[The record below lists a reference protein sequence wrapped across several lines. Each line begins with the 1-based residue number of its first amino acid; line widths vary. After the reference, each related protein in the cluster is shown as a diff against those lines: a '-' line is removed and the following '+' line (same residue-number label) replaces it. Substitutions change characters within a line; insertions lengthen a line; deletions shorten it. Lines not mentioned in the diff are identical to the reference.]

1 MQSASIFERKT
12 MSQNFTQ
19 PEEIDHILL
28 ETAWRDMRADTP
40 DISLDASRADVAG
53 LSPDLHLID
62 FGGAALADE
71 KSELNCNRN

>member
-1 MQSASIFERKT
+1 
-12 MSQNFTQ
+12 MSQNLTQ

-28 ETAWRDMRADTP
+28 EMAWRDMRADMP
-40 DISLDASRADVAG
+40 DFSLDAGRTSVRHACPETVEVAG
-53 LSPDLHLID
+53 SSPDLHLID